1 MPSTLLVIDD
11 EPNITFSLQASL
23 SAPMLKV
30 LTASSGREGIES
42 FRVHRPHAV
51 LLDVRLPD
59 MTGLEAYEKIREID
73 GRVPVI
79 VMTAFSRTETAI
91 EATRRGAFDYLTKP
105 VDLHHLKDVVARALE
120 VSRLRRVP
128 AIVQQE
134 EDTQAIGADVIVGN
148 TPAMQELYKTIG
160 RVAGNDSTVLILGES
175 GTGKE
180 LVARA
185 IYHYSLR
192 AAKPFL
198 AINCAAIPES
208 LLESELFGH
217 ERGAFTGADQ
227 RRIGKFEQVNGGTIL
242 LDEIGDMTPATQAK
256 ALRLLQQQQFER
268 IGGNTTIQTD
278 VRIIAA
284 TNRNI
289 EEMVRDGTF
298 RRDLYYRLNVFTI
311 HLPPL
316 RERMGDVPLLVMNFI
331 RRAAKEAETEP
342 CTITAETLEI
352 LQQHHWPGNV
362 RELESALKFAMAHAS
377 SNVITPDCLPES
389 CRSRKSV
396 NNGGLM
402 VNQPQEGSSTTTN
415 RQPENV
421 SSSGF
426 DVAEL
431 ARQLLTDGTHN
442 IYRQVG
448 SSVDRIVLQMVMQH
462 VHGNQQQAAELLGIS
477 RMTLRS
483 KLRALDAEVHA
494 PTDSEPAPANPDGL
508 NSQEPPLE

>member
-11 EPNITFSLQASL
+11 EPNITFSLHASL

-30 LTASSGREGIES
+30 LTASSGRDGIES
-42 FRVHRPHAV
+42 FREHRPHAV

-134 EDTQAIGADVIVGN
+134 EDAQSIGADVIVGN
-148 TPAMQELYKTIG
+148 TPTMQELYKTIG

-192 AAKPFL
+192 SSRPFL

-289 EEMVRDGTF
+289 EEMVREGTF

-316 RERMGDVPLLVMNFI
+316 RERMGDIPLLVMNFI
-331 RRAAKEAETEP
+331 QRAAKEAETEP
-342 CTITAETLEI
+342 CTITSDALETLQ
-352 LQQHHWPGNV
+352 LHHWPGNV

-377 SNVITPDCLPES
+377 SSVITPDCLPES
-389 CRSRKSV
+389 CRIRRAVPQSAPLVINHSPEGNLSTSRQADSIT
-396 NNGGLM
+396 G
-402 VNQPQEGSSTTTN
+402 P
-415 RQPENV
+415 
-421 SSSGF
+421 GF

-483 KLRALDAEVHA
+483 KLRALDAEVQSLTEPEISVGNNDASHVTE
-494 PTDSEPAPANPDGL
+494 PLSE
-508 NSQEPPLE
+508 

>member
-1 MPSTLLVIDD
+1 MPLTLLVIDD

-23 SAPMLKV
+23 SGPMLKV
-30 LTASSGREGIES
+30 LTASSGREGIEVL
-42 FRVHRPHAV
+42 REHRPHAV

-79 VMTAFSRTETAI
+79 IMTAFSRTETAI

-128 AIVQQE
+128 AVVQQE
-134 EDTQAIGADVIVGN
+134 HDTQSIGADVIVGN

-192 AAKPFL
+192 ATKPFL

-289 EEMVRDGTF
+289 EEMVRNGTF

-316 RERMGDVPLLVMNFI
+316 RERLGDVPLLAMNFI
-331 RRAAKEAETEP
+331 QRAAKESDTEP

-352 LQQHHWPGNV
+352 MQQHRWPGNV
-362 RELESALKFAMAHAS
+362 RELESALKFAIAHAS
-377 SNVITPDCLPES
+377 SRVITPDCLPES
-389 CRSRKSV
+389 CRIRKSV
-396 NNGGLM
+396 SSVGPI
-402 VNQPQEGSSTTTN
+402 VHQSHEPSSTATN
-415 RQPENV
+415 RQSDNTSGP
-421 SSSGF
+421 GF

-431 ARQLLTDGTHN
+431 ARQLLTEGAHN

-448 SSVDRIVLQMVMQH
+448 SSVDRIVLPLVMQH
-462 VHGNQQQAAELLGIS
+462 AHGNQQHAAELLGIS

-483 KLRALDAEVHA
+483 KLRAIDAEA
-494 PTDSEPAPANPDGL
+494 QTPTETEPSPGNPEEMG
-508 NSQEPPLE
+508 SQEQALE